1 MSNELRVGVNI
12 TGNSRDL
19 LASVASAKGAIK
31 SLKAEQT
38 SASAAALK
46 AIRDEQNARARSES
60 TAFDRERRLYEQR
73 QKERQAERRH
83 LQFLAGMVP
92 GGRRSTGAAGFAGG
106 IVSGTLAAAPIS
118 GAGMAA
124 LSTLPA
130 LSAGLAPL
138 AGILPAL
145 GTGFVGAAQG
155 AMVFSSAVDGL
166 KKVLDAKTPKQ
177 LETALKGLDKQTQK
191 VAYKF
196 RQELHPAMKRLHE
209 LAQKT
214 VLPSL
219 FKLGYAFEQLAK
231 PGGAIFDGAK
241 ASGQGLSKV
250 IVSITKLLESNGFKK
265 QLDQLLVTTGKG
277 IGELA
282 KIMPP
287 MIDGFVRMSNLAAP
301 LLGKMA
307 DAFADFVQSADDFV
321 KGHGKEITEFFDSTF
336 NTMSSWM
343 HGIGD
348 VGKIFFGLSRAA
360 GDFSAQLG
368 GGINGF
374 LDKLSSVVNS
384 PRGQKGIKS
393 FFEEALP
400 TLKSFGGLVKDLFV
414 DLGSLGADPRT
425 QEFVRGLFDFLRTS
439 LLPILNDVA
448 KAIPGVASALL
459 PAFETIGEFANRSLR
474 PLVQALTQLVEIA
487 LPPMASLLKG
497 VSETLKIP
505 LQQLTSL
512 VHLLTDAIGA
522 LTSVGGQQF
531 TGLAEIAAIF
541 AAVKGGPGLAAKFVP
556 FITGGLVAG
565 GGGSA
570 IKQAASYGGAA
581 ARGGS
586 VAYSAAQGS
595 RGISTLVGA
604 FPFLERLATVGL
616 GTREAMEGGKR
627 VLGLPKYI
635 EPLTSGGYGTPV
647 RNGVR
652 VVREPGFYHSPLP
665 EGFRYPLPIG
675 PTYIPRGLRQNA
687 MAAMARAGANLPP
700 WRRGTVGGRILE
712 GGGYEPN
719 VRIRGTGV
727 AGSNAGIYRD
737 FLAGQGG
744 GAGGGRLARVATAL
758 PKIANRLVALQAAMT
773 LIDGL
778 EAGAHAKGGVGR
790 KFLAGGKRVVGD
802 LIDPITHGSLLG
814 ATLTGAGYGAALGGA
829 VAGPGGALVGAGTG
843 AIVAGATH
851 IFKPGVAGFSG
862 AAAAGPAIESAN
874 KALKGMNYA
883 ALDKLIISMKRAAFE
898 ADGPAKAAFANLRKQ
913 IMRMVGP
920 EVLAAAKGMNRGV
933 VAAIV
938 TPFQQAKGQMG
949 SVLDNMKGALAS
961 TLDQISKDVG
971 ANTKPGL
978 KQARLAFAAFAKGI
992 EDSIHDGRVS
1002 TRKGAQAMVDSLK
1015 GLGPQTKRGAA
1026 FYDAMVRSIKGSMD
1040 RGVISVASG
1049 TQQMAA
1055 LLDATLKAMGVDVGT
1070 RRQNLKMVAQA
1081 QHGIANTSLTN
1092 GSADSTN
1099 PLSSPFGK
1107 AGGGFIGRMG
1117 EKGRDLIPAMLGR
1130 GEAVVNGHQQKVI
1143 NGALSGMYGMTLPD
1157 LFRKEKRPHYF
1168 AGGGYAG
1175 APPKGS
1181 GLVALGHW
1189 LQKHGLRVSENPA
1202 FGGVSGVHVKGSL
1215 HYSGNAIDVNAATD
1229 AMEPGIFDQLAPI
1242 LGGKGWHVLWRVP
1255 NHAPGDNSHMH
1266 VDTGGGGFGG
1276 VGSGFGAAVQKAI
1289 KIKLAKSGMKG
1300 MIGQLAD
1307 KSLKKIHHAME
1318 QHGDALV
1325 GAGVGGSVGGHA
1337 ANQKLGHSMM
1347 LKKWNEAQWPALRAL
1362 WTRES
1367 NWDANAVNKSS
1378 GAAGIPQALGHG
1390 DVFRLGDARSQIAW
1404 GLKYIAERY
1413 GSPAAAWAHEQSAD
1427 WYSGGG
1433 GDAVS
1438 DLPGPNL
1445 YPTGNVPKSVTDTS
1459 KKKKKSKSPKR
1470 ATGHLAMPNL
1480 RGIHPRRRHGRL
1492 HVSPKLRAIAKVVRG
1507 INASTLPSTEQWTRK
1522 VDGIQNVLGAM
1533 AGAFGLSDEQAIVTM
1548 YDGDPA
1554 FGGLPDLTNFLNA
1567 HPDQLAGTKNAGEF
1581 IAKYGNGL
1589 DVPNM
1594 DYMVQGTKV
1603 GGIPQHVDEIKQLLM
1618 AHMGSTTVPAVD
1630 PGSTVQGTFDSLLG
1644 TLTTYRQIARSNYV
1658 PSMAKKRAVLAKRM
1672 RELHITWNHLHRER
1686 DHEVGERDKLRDKG
1700 LTWQDRRSI
1709 NSQKIGRLEDFLKEV
1724 RELGA
1729 DHTLDDSTKKARAH
1743 AENMI
1748 GDLKD
1753 ENESLEKKK
1762 PAAKGPRPTRR
1773 RGESSASY
1781 DNRIKAWKN
1790 SEASRNH
1797 KLDNL
1802 NRSIRDKGL
1811 DMGFINESTSSW
1823 NTRGGI
1829 AGEVQGGLDN
1839 LNDAITSLKDEISSL
1854 DQSIIPGELTEIGGL
1869 IKEMNEWS
1877 GTKIPIP
1884 AISSGGGDSQSEID
1898 QLIKDQR
1905 DDALRS
1911 LALSNAQFS
1920 VFQGF
1925 APLAAQRLVGAFAA
1939 GGVVPETGL
1948 ALVHKDERI
1957 IPDPAGPFRGNAAS
1971 RAARSGGGDTNVAL
1985 HLHGEV
1991 AALMRLVDA
2000 RVDDRAARVVSEKLG
2015 KRSRLIASSPGR

>member
-138 AGILPAL
+138 VGILPAL

-177 LETALKGLDKQTQK
+177 LELALKGLDKQTQK

-209 LAQKT
+209 LSQRT
-214 VLPSL
+214 LLPSL
-219 FKLGYAFEQLAK
+219 FKLGYAFTQLAK

-250 IVSITKLLESNGFKK
+250 ILSITKLLENNSFKK
-265 QLDQLLVTTGKG
+265 QLDRLLVTTGKG

-301 LLGKMA
+301 LLTKMA
-307 DAFADFVQSADDFV
+307 RAFADFAESADSFV
-321 KGHGKEITEFFDSTF
+321 KGHGKEITEFFDTTF
-336 NTMSSWM
+336 NTMSAWM

-360 GDFSAQLG
+360 GDLSAELG
-368 GGINGF
+368 GGITDF
-374 LDKLSSVVNS
+374 LDKIVAVVNS
-384 PRGQKGIKS
+384 PRGQDGLKK
-393 FFEEALP
+393 FFEDALP
-400 TLKSFGGLVKDLFV
+400 TLKSFGSLVKDLFV

-474 PLVQALTQLVEIA
+474 PLVQALTQLVEVA

-497 VSETLKIP
+497 ISETLKIP

-512 VHLLTDAIGA
+512 VHLLTDAINV
-522 LTSVGGQQF
+522 LTGVGGQQF

-595 RGISTLVGA
+595 RGISSLVGA
-604 FPFLERLATVGL
+604 FPFLEKLATIGL

-635 EPLTSGGYGTPV
+635 EPLTSGGYGAPV

-652 VVREPGFYHSPLP
+652 VVREPGFYKTPLP

-727 AGSNAGIYRD
+727 AGSNAQVYRD

-744 GAGGGRLARVATAL
+744 GAGGGRLARVASAL

-778 EAGAHAKGGVGR
+778 EAGAHAKGGPGAKLV
-790 KFLAGGKRVVGD
+790 AGGKRIVND

-814 ATLTGAGYGAALGGA
+814 ATLTGAGYGAAIGGA
-829 VAGPGGALVGAGTG
+829 VGGPGGALVGAAGG
-843 AIVAGATH
+843 AIVGGATH

-862 AAAAGPAIESAN
+862 AAAAGPAIDAAN

-883 ALDKLIISMKRAAFE
+883 ALDKLVASMKRAAFE
-898 ADGPAKAAFANLRKQ
+898 ADGPAKAAFASLRKS
-913 IMRMVGP
+913 ITRMVGP
-920 EVLAAAKGMNRGV
+920 EVLAAARGMNRGV

-938 TPFQQAKGQMG
+938 TPFQQAKGQLG

-978 KQARLAFAAFAKGI
+978 RQARLAFASFAKGI
-992 EDSIHDGRVS
+992 EDAIHDGRVS
-1002 TRKGAQAMVDSLK
+1002 TKKGAQAMVDALK
-1015 GLGPQTKRGAA
+1015 GLGPHTKRGAA
-1026 FYDAMVRSIKGSMD
+1026 FYDQMVRSIKTSMAQ
-1040 RGVISVASG
+1040 GVTSVASG
-1049 TQQMAA
+1049 TKQMAA

-1070 RRQNLKMVAQA
+1070 RRQNLAMVAHA
-1081 QHGIANTSLTN
+1081 QHGIANTSLTG

-1099 PLSSPFGK
+1099 PLSDPFK

-1117 EKGRDLIPAMLGR
+1117 EKGRDVIPAMLGR
-1130 GEAVVNGHQQKVI
+1130 GEAVVNSHQQKVI
-1143 NGALSGMYGMTLPD
+1143 NGALAGQYGMTLPD

-1189 LQKHGLRVSENPA
+1189 LQQHGLRVSENPA

-1229 AMEPGIFDQLAPI
+1229 AMEPGIFDRLAPL

-1266 VDTGGGGFGG
+1266 VDTGGGGFAGAGSALGG
-1276 VGSGFGAAVQKAI
+1276 AVAKAI

-1325 GAGVGGSVGGHA
+1325 GAGVGGAAGGGI

-1347 LKKWNEAQWPALRAL
+1347 LKKWSEDQWPALRSL

-1378 GAAGIPQALGHG
+1378 GASGIPQALGHG
-1390 DVFRLGDARSQIAW
+1390 NVFRLGDARAQIAW

-1413 GSPAAAWAHEQSAD
+1413 GSPAAAWAHEQSAG

-1433 GDAVS
+1433 GDAIS
-1438 DLPGPNL
+1438 ALPGPNL
-1445 YPTGNVPKSVTDTS
+1445 YPVGDVPKSVTDTS
-1459 KKKKKSKSPKR
+1459 KKKKKKSKTPKR
-1470 ATGHLAMPNL
+1470 ATGHLGMPNL
-1480 RGIHPRRRHGRL
+1480 RGIRPRKRRGAL
-1492 HVSPKLRAIAKVVRG
+1492 HVSPKLRAIAKVIRG
-1507 INASTLPSTEQWTRK
+1507 INASTLPSTEQWAGK
-1522 VDGIQNVLGAM
+1522 VESIQNAIDALEGT
-1533 AGAFGLSDEQAIVTM
+1533 FGLSDEQALVTM

-1567 HPDQLAGTKNAGEF
+1567 HPDQLAGTKNAAEF

-1594 DYMVQGTKV
+1594 DYSVQGTPT
-1603 GGIPQHVDEIKQLLM
+1603 GGIPSHVEEIKKLLI
-1618 AHMGSTTVPAVD
+1618 AHMGSTTLGAPD
-1630 PGSTVQGTFDSLLG
+1630 QYGMMGTPGSMLG
-1644 TLTTYRQIARSNYV
+1644 TLTTYRQIARGNYV
-1658 PSMAKKRAVLAKRM
+1658 PSMARKRSVLAKRM
-1672 RELHITWNHLHRER
+1672 RELHLTWSHLQRER
-1686 DHEVGERDKLRDKG
+1686 DHEVTERDKLRNKG

-1709 NSQKIGRLEDFLKEV
+1709 NSQKIGRLEDYLQKV

-1729 DHTLDDSTKKARAH
+1729 DHTLDDATKKERARATG
-1743 AENMI
+1743 MI
-1748 GDLKD
+1748 RDLKD
-1753 ENESLEKKK
+1753 ENDTLEKKK
-1762 PAAKGPRPTRR
+1762 PAAKSHKPPRHQ
-1773 RGESSASY
+1773 GESASAY
-1781 DNRIKAWKN
+1781 DKRIKAWKE
-1790 SEASRNH
+1790 SEAGRNH
-1797 KLDNL
+1797 KVDSL

-1811 DMGFINESTSSW
+1811 DMGFINESTSTW

-1839 LNDAITSLKDEISSL
+1839 LNDGIKSLKEEIASL
-1854 DQSIIPGELTEIGGL
+1854 DQSVIPGELTTIGGL

-1877 GTKIPIP
+1877 GTKSPIP
-1884 AISSGGGDSQSEID
+1884 AINTGGDSSSDID
-1898 QLIKDQR
+1898 AMIKEER
-1905 DDALRS
+1905 DNALRS
-1911 LALSNAQFS
+1911 LALSNEQFK

-1925 APLAAQRLVGAFAA
+1925 APMAAQRLVGAFAQ

-1957 IPDPAGPFRGNAAS
+1957 IPDPAGAFRGNENS
-1971 RAARSGGGDTNVAL
+1971 RAGRGGSSDPNFAL
-1985 HLHGEV
+1985 HIHGDL
-1991 AALMRLVDA
+1991 APLMRVIDA
-2000 RVDDRAARVVSEKLG
+2000 RIDDRAARVTSERLG
-2015 KRSRLIASSPGR
+2015 KRSRLITSSPGRG